1 MGNGGHLAGIK
12 LKGLN
17 RYHSRR
23 NKIQTET
30 KTSHEDLHQYL
41 SAPKKSTFKNH
52 SKALLKSTKE
62 SLLILQK
69 VLGKRLNSNVTMLDS
84 EQKRSSTS
92 KLFLMDTKI
101 MGCNEEGLNPPKI
114 AF

>member
-1 MGNGGHLAGIK
+1 MYYLISENGYGQNGSNKKQSQVWVGNGGHLAGIK

-62 SLLILQK
+62 SLLIP
-69 VLGKRLNSNVTMLDS
+69 T
-84 EQKRSSTS
+84 
-92 KLFLMDTKI
+92 LFIHFD
-101 MGCNEEGLNPPKI
+101 
-114 AF
+114 FQ

>member
-1 MGNGGHLAGIK
+1 MVMGKMGQIKNKVKFGWVMGGHLAGIK

-62 SLLILQK
+62 SLLIP
-69 VLGKRLNSNVTMLDS
+69 T
-84 EQKRSSTS
+84 
-92 KLFLMDTKI
+92 LFIHFD
-101 MGCNEEGLNPPKI
+101 
-114 AF
+114 FQ